1 VTSQMASPSQNRD
14 RWITATFTLA
24 LTHAA
29 FLALVHA
36 RPGRIAIL
44 LWYGVPVLSALAAA
58 VLLALAFLAVWR
70 RRGLASHGMA
80 GRGTD
85 APSARELSGLA
96 ALFLVVVSLVVFRTY
111 PSSYDGMPSQVAFR
125 LPLDGPITV
134 AWGGP
139 TPAVNYHAVIP
150 DQRWAYD
157 LLVTSNGRSYRED
170 GSRLEH
176 YYVYGRPVRAPADGT
191 VHMVHDGEPE
201 RPIGHWQF
209 VRTAGNHV
217 VLEVAPSEFLFIAH
231 MQPGSITVAP
241 GDRVMAGHVL
251 GLVGNTG
258 NSSEPHVHLHLQ
270 DTPTQYLGEGI
281 PFLFHGYRVSGV
293 EMERGM
299 PLGGRERRSRLRPGA
314 FTGEVVEHVE
324 RGSAIASLLW

>member
-1 VTSQMASPSQNRD
+1 MSQPYVQMGNHTQNRE
-14 RWITATFTLA
+14 RWVTATFTLA
-24 LTHAA
+24 LIQAA

-44 LWYGVPVLSALAAA
+44 LWYGVPVLSALATA
-58 VLLALAFLAVWR
+58 VLLGLAFFAVWR
-70 RRGLASHGMA
+70 RRGATSYGLA
-80 GRGTD
+80 GRRID
-85 APSARELSGLA
+85 APNVRELSGFA
-96 ALFLVVVSLVVFRTY
+96 ALFLVVVSLLVFRTY
-111 PSSYDGMPSQVAFR
+111 PSSHDSMPSQVAFR
-125 LPLDGPITV
+125 LPLDGPVTV

-157 LLVTSNGRSYRED
+157 LLVTMEGRSFRDD

-176 YYVYGRPVRAPADGT
+176 YYVYGRPVRAPANGI
-191 VHMVHDGEPE
+191 VHTVHDGEPE

-217 VLEVAPSEFLFIAH
+217 VIEVAPSEYLFIAH
-231 MQPGSITVAP
+231 LQPGSITVASR
-241 GDRVMAGHVL
+241 DRVEAGQVL

-270 DTPTQYLGEGI
+270 DTPTPYLGEGI
-281 PFLFHGYRVSGV
+281 PILFRGYRVSGV
-293 EMERGM
+293 VMERGM

-314 FTGEVVEHVE
+314 FTGEVVEHVDSE
-324 RGSAIASLLW
+324 TD